1 MIDHHALYIKLKR
14 KMIKSDI
21 KKGDIYYATL
31 NPAIGSEQKGERP
44 VVVFQNDCGNKY
56 SPVVLI
62 APLTSRVDSK
72 PKLGTHVYVD
82 KNGKI
87 THNSIILMEQI
98 RVLDK
103 SRLGS
108 YICTLNKEKLQE
120 IDKALICS
128 FQIDIVSYI
137 DNLIKKEE
145 RR

>member
-1 MIDHHALYIKLKR
+1 MQKNRRIKR
-14 KMIKSDI
+14 
-21 KKGDIYYATL
+21 GDIYYANL
-31 NPAIGSEQKGERP
+31 YPIIGCEQDGIRP
-44 VVVFQNDCGNKY
+44 VVVIQNEMANAY

-62 APLTSRVDSK
+62 APLTSRVSTK
-72 PKLGTHVYVD
+72 PKLGTHVYIK

-87 THNSIILMEQI
+87 THDSIIQMEQI

-108 YICTLNKEKLQE
+108 FVCTLSSDILQE

-137 DNLIKKEE
+137 ANLIKKEE
-145 RR
+145 RK

>member
-1 MIDHHALYIKLKR
+1 MVERRKIKR
-14 KMIKSDI
+14 
-21 KKGDIYYATL
+21 GDIYHANFYHI
-31 NPAIGSEQKGERP
+31 IGCEQDEVRP
-44 VVVFQNDCGNKY
+44 VVVIQNEMANEY

-62 APLTSRVDSK
+62 VPLTSRVYPK
-72 PKLGTHVYVD
+72 PKLDTHVYIS

-87 THNSIILMEQI
+87 THDSIIQMEQI

-108 YICTLNKEKLQE
+108 YICSLGDKKLQE

-145 RR
+145 KR

>member
-1 MIDHHALYIKLKR
+1 MNKKNIKR
-14 KMIKSDI
+14 
-21 KKGDIYYATL
+21 GDIYYANL
-31 NPAIGSEQKGERP
+31 YPIIGCEQDGIRP
-44 VVVFQNDCGNKY
+44 VVVIQNEMANVY

-62 APLTSRVDSK
+62 APLTSRVSSK
-72 PKLGTHVYVD
+72 PKLGTHVYIK

-87 THNSIILMEQI
+87 SHDSIIQMEQI

-108 YICTLNKEKLQE
+108 YLCTLSADVLQE

-137 DNLIKKEE
+137 ANLIKKEE
-145 RR
+145 SK